1 MLLENSR
8 GLLACEPLQGLAME
22 SFWEAPG
29 WKSERLTASSF
40 ISWKLLLHVESSLPL
55 WPRPSFL
62 SFPIYFW
69 KSLGYP
75 NSICMCKI
83 ADLCMHNKSSMTS
96 CQCCDDF
103 PCIIHSVILC
113 ICSDKISKGEW
124 SIPMDDVW
132 GRAPVSLS
140 NVCLSELPVDLS
152 PWALCQL
159 QQPPHLVCIVKLE
172 LTSTFLVSNW
182 RVLQVYQEEES
193 RRDGISLR
201 HRSVVTSRW
210 YLPLLVFSCIEKNK

>member
-1 MLLENSR
+1 MWAPAGTWPWSPSERHLAGSLNGSQPLHLFLENFFCVWNHPFPCDL
-8 GLLACEPLQGLAME
+8 GLVFSPFLFTFGN
-22 SFWEAPG
+22 
-29 WKSERLTASSF
+29 
-40 ISWKLLLHVESSLPL
+40 L
-55 WPRPSFL
+55 WDIQIL
-62 SFPIYFW
+62 
-69 KSLGYP
+69 
-75 NSICMCKI
+75 CMCKI
-83 ADLCMHNKSSMTS
+83 ADLCMHNKSSVTS

-159 QQPPHLVCIVKLE
+159 QHPPHLVRTVKLE

-201 HRSVVTSRW
+201 HLSVTSHW
-210 YLPLLVFSCIEKNK
+210 YLPLLVFFCIEKNK